1 MRLADVA
8 QVMAGPGAREFL
20 VEVVLFQGPVLQR
33 AEDGHAVGTFWPNCV
48 PLTIYSTVYYVIDCP
63 IIPFPIFFLMFKS
76 S

>member
-48 PLTIYSTVYYVIDCP
+48 PLTTVY
-63 IIPFPIFFLMFKS
+63 IFYIFDYYSFKNLFLMFKS